1 MVKDTAS
8 FIELLADLG
17 LSPTGF
23 YDNGRRFA
31 NNDLDNV
38 RNHRADVIA
47 LVNNV
52 CSAKDALRRTRRP
65 DGRSSVPRAR

>member
-1 MVKDTAS
+1 MAS

-23 YDNGRRFA
+23 HNNGRRVV

-47 LVNNV
+47 LLNNV
-52 CSAKDALRRTRRP
+52 RRAMSAAPRPRRP
-65 DGRSSVPRAR
+65 DGRSSGPSAR